1 MIFDNRTAQIKR
13 ATRNAHNLSSFSVI
27 GSVKGYLKPLSEADS
42 SINGLQYGKG
52 FVFVTSSNSDIKTG
66 DKLEIEGEEYNVQ
79 ALSNKNQNIGSI
91 RSKRIILSLN
101 V

>member
-1 MIFDNRTAQIKR
+1 MIFDNRTIQIKR

-27 GSVKGYLKPLSEADS
+27 GTVKGYLKALSEADS
-42 SINGLQYGKG
+42 SINGLQYGQG
-52 FVFVTSSNSDIKTG
+52 FVLVVNSKAGIKVG
-66 DKLEIEGEEYNVQ
+66 DKLEIEGKEYNVQ

>member
-1 MIFDNRTAQIKR
+1 MIFNNRTAQIKR
-13 ATRNAHNLSSFSVI
+13 ASRNAHNLSSYSTI
-27 GSVKGYLKPLSEADS
+27 GSVKGYLKSLNDAES

-52 FVFVTSSNSDIKTG
+52 FVFVTSHDSDIKTG
-66 DKLEIEGEEYNVQ
+66 DKLLIENSEYNVQ

-91 RSKRIILSLN
+91 RSKRAILSIN